1 MFMPMVDLK
10 TALLSPG
17 DLVDEDSTLLKP
29 QTWMSV
35 QVDER
40 TPILLGRVAINIK
53 PSHLQAVDFH
63 SLSFMGAVV
72 LPPLQLLVPPHFSK
86 RDRWVLETVREVY
99 SESGMDQP
107 LLLKRHVY
115 VLASGERIGWKYPDP
130 ASARL
135 EGLVKVYPQPSRKTA
150 SH

>member
-1 MFMPMVDLK
+1 MFMPMIDLK

-17 DLVDEDSTLLKP
+17 DLADEDSTLLNP

-35 QVDER
+35 QVDDR
-40 TPILLGRVAINIK
+40 TPILLGRVVINVQ
-53 PSHLQAVDFH
+53 PSQLQAVDFH
-63 SLSFMGAVV
+63 SLSFCGGVV

-99 SESGMDQP
+99 SEPGVDQP

-130 ASARL
+130 ASARI
-135 EGLVKVYPQPSRKTA
+135 EGLVKVYPQPSQKRGA
-150 SH
+150 H